1 MALQTCQSGTIS
13 GFPIKL
19 SQKLYDNWPGTSNSR
34 GEIQT
39 IVAPTDFTIQWGPP
53 AKGLSISVLQTTDIF
68 QIRGFNTIS
77 DQTTLM
83 YGLATYK
90 CSEILSIV
98 QNQHKNLGN
107 VDAEYEV
114 ILAFYIQN
122 KSQNPSSPDV
132 ILMCRPLVF
141 STTQTSSFWTAV
153 NASVKNASPQPVA
166 DFDMSSI
173 YGYNSSVLMPMLTYQ
188 TCLPVKLLNF
198 SGSTANGSI
207 SIRVHVVN
215 QPLYIIADPG
225 GTGVCSS
232 VSKYTLA
239 IQPRRPA
246 DLFDG
251 ASSDTKFQ
259 FQNGQ
264 GTDAFPSG
272 SLALLNNFVLM
283 ASNSTITAFKGDNSV
298 LNTFVYLVPEEF
310 LGKSLA
316 EIAVAKLHTPKTIKK
331 KSFKCYK
338 LDPETDIKGDQI
350 LIDPT
355 TGETLSDIM
364 KQKAYD
370 DTGDPTYLDINGPD
384 TSGIMPGDVQHGMF
398 IAFTTIGTIF
408 LLAHLSF
415 ILYLIFGPRKD
426 INGAIYNSVIFA
438 ILLIG
443 LVLFGVYFGE
453 QPP

>member
-13 GFPIKL
+13 GFPISL
-19 SQKLYDNWPGTSNSR
+19 SQKLYDTWPGISNLYAQI
-34 GEIQT
+34 ETLI
-39 IVAPTDFTIQWGPP
+39 APTDFTIQWGPP
-53 AKGLSISVLQTTDIF
+53 AKGLSISVSHTPDVF
-68 QIRGFNTIS
+68 QISGFNTIS
-77 DQTTLM
+77 DQTTLT
-83 YGLATYK
+83 YGLARYR

-98 QNQHKNLGN
+98 QNQHKTLGSG
-107 VDAEYEV
+107 DAEYEV

-132 ILMCRPLVF
+132 ILMCRPLAF

-153 NASVKNASPQPVA
+153 NASVKNGSPQSA
-166 DFDMSSI
+166 DDFDMSRI
-173 YGYNSSVLMPMLTYQ
+173 YGYDEKVLMPMITYQ
-188 TCLPVKLLNF
+188 TCLPVKLLNY

-232 VSKYTLA
+232 VAKYTLA
-239 IQPRRPA
+239 IQPGRPA

-251 ASSDTKFQ
+251 ASSDTIFQ

-272 SLALLNNFVLM
+272 SLALLNNIVPM
-283 ASNSTITAFKGDNSV
+283 KPNSIISSFKGDNSV

-316 EIAVAKLHTPKTIKK
+316 EIAEAKSHTPKEKKK

-338 LDPETDIKGDQI
+338 LDPDTDIKGDQI

-355 TGETLSDIM
+355 TGESLSDVM
-364 KQKAYD
+364 KQKTYD
-370 DTGDPTYLDINGPD
+370 DTGDPAYLNINGPD
-384 TSGIMPGDVQHGMF
+384 TSGIMPGDIQHGMF
-398 IAFTTIGTIF
+398 IALTTIGTIL

-426 INGAIYNSVIFA
+426 INGAIYNGVIFA